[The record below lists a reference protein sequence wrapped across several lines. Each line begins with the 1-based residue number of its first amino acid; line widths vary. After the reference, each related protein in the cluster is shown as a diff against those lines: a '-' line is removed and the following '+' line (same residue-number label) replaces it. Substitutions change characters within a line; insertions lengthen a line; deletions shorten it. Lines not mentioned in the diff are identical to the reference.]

1 MFPSSPPLCPLEP
14 WFGDREGVLSV
25 GVGSQVESQTFTFAA
40 LELFHSHLLFVTSCI
55 FFSSSSRCD
64 RLSACACT
72 SQIRQETPN
81 WQEEEL
87 EILGVAT
94 VGKVHTFTDK
104 LSRKM
109 YPTACSGLK
118 FARYSWE
125 QSLLHPLILAQ
136 IFRRAQCTEMQ
147 YLWFHKRILWKPGM
161 YSVAKMDSL
170 GNLVLTIMK
179 NSGKI
184 TSASFDTKCRFC
196 RSCKLQCSSFTEA
209 CALQGDEKNSK
220 YPFCCHPEM

>member
-1 MFPSSPPLCPLEP
+1 MAHSA
-14 WFGDREGVLSV
+14 
-25 GVGSQVESQTFTFAA
+25 SQTFALA
-40 LELFHSHLLFVTSCI
+40 LLELFHLDLLFVTSCI

-72 SQIRQETPN
+72 SQIRQEPPN

-104 LSRKM
+104 LSKKM

-118 FARYSWE
+118 LARYSWV
-125 QSLLHPLILAQ
+125 QSLLHSFILDQ
-136 IFRRAQCTEMQ
+136 IFRRTQCTEMQ
-147 YLWFHKRILWKPGM
+147 HLWFHKKILWKPGT
-161 YSVAKMDSL
+161 YFVAKMDSL

-184 TSASFDTKCRFC
+184 TSASFDTICRFS
-196 RSCKLQCSSFTEA
+196 RFCKCSFFTEPVL
-209 CALQGDEKNSK
+209 CKVMTKPQNILFFLSSRDIGVPCTEQYQNQEVPVLTQLNFQS
-220 YPFCCHPEM
+220 CLET

>member
-25 GVGSQVESQTFTFAA
+25 GVGSQVASQTFTFAA

-55 FFSSSSRCD
+55 FFSSNSRCD

-147 YLWFHKRILWKPGM
+147 YLWFHKTILWKPGM